1 MSEIFTNL
9 GLGFNIVAGV
19 QPILFIVMGVVVGI
33 LGGAIPGISPSMA
46 VALLLPMTYAMDP
59 IMALVMLMGIYI
71 GANYGGSITAVAI
84 NTPGTPSATVTAFDG
99 YPMLKNG
106 RAGEAMGI
114 SLWASVIGGVIGAV
128 ILIFFSVPLAK
139 IAIKFWPSE
148 YFALCIMGLTTVAT
162 LGGKNWQKALVTCI
176 FGLLLNT
183 MGLDPTFGIKRFTFG
198 VTKLFDGFEMVPI
211 LIGLFAL
218 GEVLNNLEHYKK
230 GAKVDHEK
238 IDYTLPKMK
247 YYWKLKWAIIRAG
260 VIGCLIGIFPGA
272 GGTIA
277 SFLAYDVEKRLSK
290 NPEEFGHG
298 APAGVAAAEASNS
311 GSVGGAMVPLLTLGI
326 PGSSTAA
333 VLLSALMIHNLN
345 PGPKLF
351 TEQPGLVYGLFASMF
366 VANVAMALIGTFGA
380 KVWVRVGYIKKTI
393 LYPLI
398 FAFAIL
404 GSYSI
409 KKSMFD
415 VGTCLAFGLIG
426 WMFKKFDYP
435 ASPLVLGIVLGKL
448 IETNYVQTLMVT
460 GPIGFIQ
467 RPFTVILF
475 LISIAA
481 IAYPIIAG
489 RRAAAK
495 EKQKA
500 TEG

>member
-1 MSEIFTNL
+1 MADIFTNL
-9 GLGFNIVAGV
+9 GLGFSTIGSFQA
-19 QPILFIVMGVVVGI
+19 IAFIFIGVVVGI

-46 VALLLPMTYAMDP
+46 VALLLPMTYAMSP
-59 IMALVMLMGIYI
+59 VMGMVMLMGIYI

-99 YPMLKNG
+99 YPMLKKG

-114 SLWASVIGGVIGAV
+114 SLWASIFGGIIGALV
-128 ILIFFSVPLAK
+128 LIFFSVPLSQVAL
-139 IAIKFWPSE
+139 KFWPSE

-162 LGGKNWQKALVTCI
+162 LGGKNWQKALVTCV

-198 VTKLFDGFEMVPI
+198 VTKLFDGFEMVPV

-218 GEVLNNLEHYKK
+218 GDVLNNLEHYKS
-230 GAKVDHEK
+230 GEKVDK
-238 IDYTLPKMK
+238 TAVDLKLPKLS
-247 YYWKLKWAIIRAG
+247 YYWKLKWSILRSGLA
-260 VIGCLIGIFPGA
+260 GCLIGIFPGA

-277 SFLAYDVEKRLSK
+277 SFLAYDIEKRCSK
-290 NPEEFGHG
+290 HPEEFGKG
-298 APAGVAAAEASNS
+298 APEGVAAAEASNS
-311 GSVGGAMVPLLTLGI
+311 GSVGGAMVPLLSLGI

-366 VANVAMALIGTFGA
+366 IANVLLAFIGTFGA
-380 KVWVRVGYIKKTI
+380 RLWVKVGYIKKTI

-415 VGTCLAFGLIG
+415 VGTCLVFGLIG

-435 ASPLVLGIVLGKL
+435 SSPLVLGLVLGKL
-448 IETNYVQTLMVT
+448 IETNYIQTLMVT
-460 GPIGFIQ
+460 GPLGFVQ
-467 RPFTVILF
+467 RPLTVILF
-475 LISIAA
+475 LISIVA
-481 IAYPIIAG
+481 IVYPIVAPVIKD
-489 RRAAAK
+489 RKNKSK
-495 EKQKA
+495 E
-500 TEG
+500 

>member
-1 MSEIFTNL
+1 MAEIFSNL
-9 GLGFNIVAGV
+9 AMGFSVIASFKAIFLVLLGVC
-19 QPILFIVMGVVVGI
+19 VGI

-46 VALLLPMTYAMDP
+46 VALLLPITYSLYP
-59 IMALVMLMGIYI
+59 IMAMVMLMGIYI
-71 GANYGGSITAVAI
+71 GANYGGSITAIAI

-99 YPMLKNG
+99 YPMLKKG

-114 SLWASVIGGVIGAV
+114 SLWASVVGGIIGAI
-128 ILIFFSVPLAK
+128 ILIFFSVPLSQVAL
-139 IAIKFWPSE
+139 KFWPSE

-162 LGGKNWQKALVTCI
+162 LGGKHWQKALVTCL

-183 MGLDPTFGIKRFTFG
+183 VGLDPTFGIKRFTFK
-198 VTKLFDGFEMVPI
+198 VTKLFDGFEMVPV

-218 GEVLNNLEHYKK
+218 GEVLSNLEHYKT
-230 GAKVDHEK
+230 AKVECQNV
-238 IDYTLPKMK
+238 DYKLPNLF
-247 YYWKLKWAIIRAG
+247 YYWKLKFSILRAG

-277 SFLAYDVEKRLSK
+277 SFLAYDAEKRISK
-290 NPEEFGHG
+290 HPDDFGQG
-298 APAGVAAAEASNS
+298 APEGVAASEASNS

-351 TEQPGLVYGLFASMF
+351 TEQPDLVYGLFASMF
-366 VANVAMALIGTFGA
+366 VANIFMVLVGTYGS
-380 KVWVRVGYIKKTI
+380 KLWVRVGYIKKTI

-404 GSYSI
+404 GSYAI

-415 VGTCLAFGLIG
+415 VGTCLAFGLVG
-426 WMFKKFDYP
+426 WMFKKYKYP
-435 ASPLVLGIVLGKL
+435 ASPLVLGIILGKL

-460 GPIGFIQ
+460 GPVGFVQ
-467 RPFTVILF
+467 RPLTVILF
-475 LISIAA
+475 VISIVAL
-481 IAYPIIAG
+481 AYPVISDKV
-489 RRAAAK
+489 K
-495 EKQKA
+495 EKKLNNSRQ
-500 TEG
+500 

>member
-1 MSEIFTNL
+1 MSEIITNL
-9 GLGFNIVAGV
+9 GMGFGV
-19 QPILFIVMGVVVGI
+19 IANVSSIIWILIGVCVGI

-46 VALLLPMTYAMDP
+46 VALLLPMTYAMSP
-59 IMALVMLMGIYI
+59 TTALIMLMGIYI

-99 YPMLKNG
+99 YPMLKKG

-114 SLWASVIGGVIGAV
+114 SLWASVFGGILSIFV
-128 ILIFFSVPLAK
+128 LIFFSVPLSKA
-139 IAIKFWPSE
+139 ALKFWPSE

-162 LGGKNWQKALVTCI
+162 LGGKNWQKAICACL

-198 VTKLFDGFEMVPI
+198 VTKLFDGFEMVPV

-218 GEVLNNLEHYKK
+218 GEVLNNLEHY
-230 GAKVDHEK
+230 DPNEK
-238 IDYTLPKMK
+238 IDKTKIDFNLPKLK
-247 YYWKLKWAIIRAG
+247 YYWKLKWSIIRSG
-260 VIGCLIGIFPGA
+260 LLGCLVGIFPGA

-277 SFLAYDVEKRLSK
+277 SFLCYDMEKRLSK
-290 NPEEFGHG
+290 HPEEFGQG
-298 APAGVAAAEASNS
+298 APEGVAAAEASNS
-311 GSVGGAMVPLLTLGI
+311 GSVGGAMVPMLTLGI

-345 PGPKLF
+345 PGPQLF
-351 TEQPGLVYGLFASMF
+351 TNEPGLVYGLFASMF
-366 VANVAMALIGTFGA
+366 VANILMAIVGQFGA
-380 KVWVRVGYIKKTI
+380 KIWVRVGYIKKTI

-398 FAFAIL
+398 FAFSIL

-409 KKSMFD
+409 KKSLFD

-435 ASPLVLGIVLGKL
+435 ASPVVLGLVLGKL
-448 IETNYVQTLMVT
+448 IEENFVQTMMVT
-460 GPIGFIQ
+460 GAIGFVT

-475 LISIAA
+475 IISIAA
-481 IAYPIIAG
+481 IVYPVISGKLA
-489 RRAAAK
+489 AKKAAK
-495 EKQKA
+495 EQK
-500 TEG
+500 

>member
-1 MSEIFTNL
+1 MADILSNL
-9 GLGFNIVAGV
+9 AMGFSVIASFQALFLVLLGVC
-19 QPILFIVMGVVVGI
+19 VGI

-46 VALLLPMTYAMDP
+46 VALLLPITYSLSP
-59 IMALVMLMGIYI
+59 IMAMVMLMGIYI
-71 GANYGGSITAVAI
+71 GANYGGSITAIAI

-106 RAGEAMGI
+106 KAGEAMGI
-114 SLWASVIGGVIGAV
+114 SLWASVMGGLIGAV
-128 ILIFFSVPLAK
+128 ILIFFSVPLSKVAL
-139 IAIKFWPSE
+139 KFWPSE

-162 LGGKNWQKALVTCI
+162 LGGKNWQKALVTCL

-183 MGLDPTFGIKRFTFG
+183 VGLDPTFGIKRFTFKI
-198 VTKLFDGFEMVPI
+198 TKLFDGFEMVPV

-218 GEVLNNLEHYKK
+218 GEVLGNLEHYKS
-230 GAKVDHEK
+230 AAVVRQNVDYK
-238 IDYTLPKMK
+238 LPKLI
-247 YYWKLKWAIIRAG
+247 YYWKLKFSIIRAG
-260 VIGCLIGIFPGA
+260 IIGCIIGIFPGA

-277 SFLAYDVEKRLSK
+277 SFLAYDTEKRMSK
-290 NPEEFGHG
+290 HPADFGNG
-298 APAGVAAAEASNS
+298 APEGVAAAEASNS

-351 TEQPGLVYGLFASMF
+351 TEQPELVYGLFASMF
-366 VANVAMALIGTFGA
+366 AANLFMVLVGTYGS
-380 KVWVRVGYIKKTI
+380 KLWVRVGYIKKTI

-415 VGTCLAFGLIG
+415 VGTCLAFGLVG
-426 WMFKKFDYP
+426 WMFKKYKYP
-435 ASPLVLGIVLGKL
+435 ASPLVLGLILGKL

-460 GPIGFIQ
+460 GPVGFVQ

-475 LISIAA
+475 VISIAA
-481 IAYPIIAG
+481 LVYPVVSARIK
-489 RRAAAK
+489 AK
-495 EKQKA
+495 KMNKSSL
-500 TEG
+500 

>member
-1 MSEIFTNL
+1 MADILSNL
-9 GLGFNIVAGV
+9 AMGFSVIASFQALFLVLLGVC
-19 QPILFIVMGVVVGI
+19 VGI

-46 VALLLPMTYAMDP
+46 VALLLPITYSLNPVMAM
-59 IMALVMLMGIYI
+59 VMLMGIYI
-71 GANYGGSITAVAI
+71 GANYGGSITAIAI

-106 RAGEAMGI
+106 KAGEAMGI
-114 SLWASVIGGVIGAV
+114 SLWASVMGGLIGAV
-128 ILIFFSVPLAK
+128 ILIFFSVPLSKVAL
-139 IAIKFWPSE
+139 KFWPSE

-162 LGGKNWQKALVTCI
+162 LGGKNWQKALVTCL

-183 MGLDPTFGIKRFTFG
+183 VGLDPTFGIKRFTFKI
-198 VTKLFDGFEMVPI
+198 TKLFDGFEMVPV

-218 GEVLNNLEHYKK
+218 GEVLGNLEHYKS
-230 GAKVDHEK
+230 AAVVRQNVDYK
-238 IDYTLPKMK
+238 LPKLI
-247 YYWKLKWAIIRAG
+247 YYWKLKFSIIRAG
-260 VIGCLIGIFPGA
+260 IIGCIIGIFPGA

-277 SFLAYDVEKRLSK
+277 SFLAYDAEKRLSK
-290 NPEEFGHG
+290 HPADFGSG
-298 APAGVAAAEASNS
+298 APEGVAAAEASNS

-351 TEQPGLVYGLFASMF
+351 TEQPELVYGLFASMF
-366 VANVAMALIGTFGA
+366 AANLFMVLVGTYGS
-380 KVWVRVGYIKKTI
+380 KLWVRVGYIKKTI

-415 VGTCLAFGLIG
+415 VGTCLAFGLVG
-426 WMFKKFDYP
+426 WMFKKYKYP
-435 ASPLVLGIVLGKL
+435 ASPLVLGLILGKL

-460 GPIGFIQ
+460 GPVGFVQ
-467 RPFTVILF
+467 RPLTVILF
-475 LISIAA
+475 VVSIAA
-481 IAYPIIAG
+481 LAYPVISARIK
-489 RRAAAK
+489 AK
-495 EKQKA
+495 KMNKSSL
-500 TEG
+500 

>member
-1 MSEIFTNL
+1 MGNIFNNL
-9 GLGFNIVAGV
+9 ALGFSTIGSVQSIV
-19 QPILFIVMGVVVGI
+19 FIFVGVVVGI
-33 LGGAIPGISPSMA
+33 LGGAVPGISPSMA
-46 VALLLPMTYAMDP
+46 VALLLPMTYAMSP
-59 IMALVMLMGIYI
+59 IMGMVMLMGIYI

-114 SLWASVIGGVIGAV
+114 SLWASIMGGIIGAL
-128 ILIFFSVPLAK
+128 ILIFFSVPLSQVAL
-139 IAIKFWPSE
+139 KFWPSE

-162 LGGKNWQKALVTCI
+162 LGGKNWQKALVTCV

-198 VTKLFDGFEMVPI
+198 VTKLFDGFEMVPV

-218 GEVLNNLEHYKK
+218 GEVLNNLEHYKN
-230 GAKVDHEK
+230 GEKVDK
-238 IDYTLPKMK
+238 NTVDLKLPKLS
-247 YYWKLKWAIIRAG
+247 YYWKLKWSILRSG
-260 VIGCLIGIFPGA
+260 VVGCVIGIFPGA

-277 SFLAYDVEKRLSK
+277 SFLAYDVEKRCSK
-290 NPEEFGHG
+290 HPEEFGKG
-298 APAGVAAAEASNS
+298 APEGVAAAEASNS

-351 TEQPGLVYGLFASMF
+351 TEQPDLVYGLFASMF
-366 VANVAMALIGTFGA
+366 VANVLLAFIGTFGA
-380 KVWVRVGYIKKTI
+380 RLWVKVGYIKKTI

-415 VGTCLAFGLIG
+415 VGTCLVFGLIG

-435 ASPLVLGIVLGKL
+435 SSPLVLGLVLGKL
-448 IETNYVQTLMVT
+448 IETNYIQTLMVT
-460 GPIGFIQ
+460 GPVGFVQ
-467 RPFTVILF
+467 RPLTVILF
-475 LISIAA
+475 IISIVA
-481 IAYPIIAG
+481 IVYPIISP
-489 RRAAAK
+489 K
-495 EKQKA
+495 LKA
-500 TEG
+500 RKSRKTE